1 MLVFFTLL
9 FNVVEAR
16 SRGGGRRG
24 GGGGGGWITEMGI
37 ERAGK
42 PGNLYGDI
50 YSILITL
57 NFTLHHKKTIIDY
70 LG

>member
-16 SRGGGRRG
+16 GGRGGGRGRG
-24 GGGGGGWITEMGI
+24 RGGGWIREMGI

-42 PGNLYGDI
+42 PCSLYGDI

-57 NFTLHHKKTIIDY
+57 YFTLHHKKKQ
-70 LG
+70 